1 MSNCHAVPACPTR
14 ASLGGHPPS
23 TPTQFMVSTLAW
35 DKMSRA
41 SDFLNFSLSK
51 AMTGAPDVAFLGVM
65 HLWMRSMA
73 INVKC

>member
-1 MSNCHAVPACPTR
+1 
-14 ASLGGHPPS
+14 
-23 TPTQFMVSTLAW
+23 MVSTLAW